1 MIKYAA
7 ILSKFLHFYESTQ
20 LFNWPQC
27 IVSPLPI
34 HSFKRKRFWVARSNG
49 LLVHTWFKDSLIIFK
64 HHLTGTEALTEVLF
78 IICWMVYYKTSQ
90 EASTRFVLCRRWFVA
105 VWYPSILSISFR
117 ITSLALG
124 ESYDCPRTKEANPKN
139 MGQQTTW
146 LFTVRIIYHN
156 TTKNKKNCTYF
167 MRYIVHFYS
176 HFIFQ
181 PSFQWPVAPIKYHII
196 SCLSISRIPF
206 LFISCAKQ
214 PLPVN
219 FADGTMLD
227 VFYFRFITSSLWIP
241 IGFVHHTGNKFRFTI
256 MFWVCL

>member
-1 MIKYAA
+1 M
-7 ILSKFLHFYESTQ
+7 L
-20 LFNWPQC
+20 
-27 IVSPLPI
+27 
-34 HSFKRKRFWVARSNG
+34 NG
-49 LLVHTWFKDSLIIFK
+49 LLQNIPGSKHTIRALSPVICCGLVPVDFIHILQDYV
-64 HHLTGTEALTEVLF
+64 TGTRGIVRLSPYQRSKPEEYGPTDHMTF
-78 IICWMVYYKTSQ
+78 Y
-90 EASTRFVLCRRWFVA
+90 STHNI
-105 VWYPSILSISFR
+105 PQHH
-117 ITSLALG
+117 
-124 ESYDCPRTKEANPKN
+124 KE
-139 MGQQTTW
+139 Q
-146 LFTVRIIYHN
+146 
-156 TTKNKKNCTYF
+156 KNCTYF

-256 MFWVCL
+256 MFWMCL